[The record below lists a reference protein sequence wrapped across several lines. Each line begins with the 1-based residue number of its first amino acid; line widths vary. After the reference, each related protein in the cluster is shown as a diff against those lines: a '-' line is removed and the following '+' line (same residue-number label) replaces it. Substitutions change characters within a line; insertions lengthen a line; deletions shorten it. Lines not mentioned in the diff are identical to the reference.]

1 MVQYRQRYK
10 KGIAL
15 DMRRRGFS
23 YSEIQNR
30 LGVPKST
37 LNSWL
42 GKIKLDDE
50 LVKKL
55 YNRKIEALRKSSTRR
70 ISQLKENIATIQNI
84 SSQEVSKISQR
95 ELWFMGVVLYWRE
108 RLGDD
113 LRRGVRFSS
122 ADPYLL
128 KFFLKWLREI
138 GKIPDEEITFNIFV
152 GADRRTMT
160 DDIIEHWSRAIG
172 FPKHKFAHI
181 YFQKVYRRKKG
192 SGRKRKSN
200 PRTLDGFIQIRVK
213 ASSLLARQISGWIKG
228 IQRQYWAV
236 PGSTGDV
243 LIGMVK
249 IKKQEES

>member
-37 LNSWL
+37 LTSWL

-55 YNRKIEALRKSSTRR
+55 YNRKIEALRKGSARR
-70 ISQLKENIATIQNI
+70 ISRLKENIATIQNI

-108 RLGDD
+108 RLEDD

-128 KFFLKWLREI
+128 KFFLKWLQEI

-152 GADRRTMT
+152 GADRRAVT

-172 FPKHKFAHI
+172 FPKHKFVHI
-181 YFQKVYRRKKG
+181 YFQKAYRRKKG
-192 SGRKRKSN
+192 KGSGKMRKSN
-200 PRTLDGFIQIRVK
+200 SRTLDGFIQIRVK

-228 IQRQYWAV
+228 IQLQYW
-236 PGSTGDV
+236 
-243 LIGMVK
+243 
-249 IKKQEES
+249 ESAG